1 MKRTLLA
8 ALLLAALGLNAIQLN
23 LDESVQRA
31 IESNKDLEIAR
42 QEVGV
47 YQQEYKNVR
56 GNILPQVS
64 LEAGYQYKKTY
75 MPDAYVPSDTF
86 SSMLEDE
93 PSNYD
98 AALAGTI
105 DALLPQDETD
115 EYSAAAT
122 VKVSQPLFLGGK
134 LINGISIAGKLYH
147 LEEKKYFVTEQQVIF
162 DTKDKFYQTKL
173 AAKVVDIQMDALSFA
188 RKYAS
193 QVNDMYAQ
201 GLVSE
206 YDKLRSDLEVKKLE
220 PQVLEAKKNY
230 ELAMQS
236 FKDFLNIE
244 EDLELIGEI
253 EIPEMDDV
261 KLEAAMLEAKD
272 ERIELELSAI
282 GLDVSNVYLRI
293 QKGNFLPNIALSG
306 EYSYFGQSDKSSIES
321 DEFGSYYQFGIGF
334 SMPLFTGLSNTAKIA
349 KAKHQL
355 KQTKLSH
362 QDLQEKIKLDV
373 RNSYRS
379 WQTSMEKVNVQ
390 EENMALAERGLEIA
404 EARYENQISN
414 QLEVIDA
421 QLQLKS
427 VKLSYYSAA
436 YEAAISYEQL
446 KKAMGRNL

>member
-1 MKRTLLA
+1 MKRTLLV
-8 ALLLAALGLNAIQLN
+8 ALLLAALALNAVQLN
-23 LDESVQRA
+23 LEESVQRA

-56 GNILPQVS
+56 GNILPQVK

-75 MPDAYVPSDTF
+75 MPDAAVPGFTFTSMLDDDPSDF
-86 SSMLEDE
+86 
-93 PSNYD
+93 D
-98 AALAGTI
+98 AAVAGTV
-105 DALLPQDETD
+105 DALFPQDETD

-122 VKVSQPLFLGGK
+122 VKLTQPLFLGGK

-147 LEEKKYFVTEQQVIF
+147 LEEKKYFVIEQQLIY
-162 DTKDKFYQTKL
+162 DTKNKFYQTKL

-193 QVNDMYAQ
+193 QVNDMYVQ

-220 PQVLEAKKNY
+220 PQVLDARKNY

-244 EDLELIGEI
+244 EDLELMGEI

-261 KLEAAMLEAKD
+261 KLEAAMVEAKE
-272 ERIELELSAI
+272 ERIELELSEI
-282 GLDVSNVYLRI
+282 GVDVSKTFLRI
-293 QKGNFLPNIALSG
+293 QKGNFLPDIAVSG
-306 EYSYFGQSDKSSIES
+306 EYSYFGQSDQSSIES
-321 DEFGSYYQFGIGF
+321 DNWGSYYQLGIGF
-334 SMPLFTGLSNTAKIA
+334 SMPLFTGLSNAAKIA

-362 QDLQEKIKLDV
+362 QDLEEKINLDV
-373 RNSYRS
+373 RNSYRT
-379 WQTSMEKVNVQ
+379 WQTSMEKVKVQ
-390 EENMALAERGLEIA
+390 EENMALAERALEIA
-404 EARYENQISN
+404 NARYENQISN

-421 QLQLKS
+421 QLQVKS
-427 VKLSYYSAA
+427 VKLSYFSAA